1 MKGMKMS
8 GKMGSMKMSKR
19 KGGKKLASPAGKKL
33 GGGKLQ
39 TLFAGRAYSR

>member
-1 MKGMKMS
+1 MKKMKVS
-8 GKMGSMKMSKR
+8 GR